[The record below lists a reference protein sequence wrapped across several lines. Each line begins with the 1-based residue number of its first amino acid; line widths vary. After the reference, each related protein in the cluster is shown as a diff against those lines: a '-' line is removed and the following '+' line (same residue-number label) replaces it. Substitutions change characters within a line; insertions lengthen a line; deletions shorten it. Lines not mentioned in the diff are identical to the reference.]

1 VKSNLQ
7 HCGACTLAPRYDVSS
22 LTLGV
27 FDCSGRCGDLSGLSP
42 SLRSS
47 VPPIS
52 LSSGLRFD
60 GSWKML
66 AGEDWRWAARLN

>member
-1 VKSNLQ
+1 MI
-7 HCGACTLAPRYDVSS
+7 CVSS

-27 FDCSGRCGDLSGLSP
+27 FDCGGGCGDLSGPST

-47 VPPIS
+47 APPLG
-52 LSSGLRFD
+52 LSSGLRLD